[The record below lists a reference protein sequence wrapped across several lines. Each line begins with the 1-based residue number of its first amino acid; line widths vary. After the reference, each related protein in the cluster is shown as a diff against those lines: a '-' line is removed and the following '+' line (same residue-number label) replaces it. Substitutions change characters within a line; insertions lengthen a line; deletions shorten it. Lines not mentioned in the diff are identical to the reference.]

1 MNAMIV
7 RSMAKDCSMVNY
19 FTKKAYENSIEYC
32 TDYEYDNETSIDYAF
47 IALAH
52 AYVRYVKIQQGVS
65 KSNIDIIL

>member
-7 RSMAKDCSMVNY
+7 RSMAKECSMVNY

-32 TDYEYDNETSIDYAF
+32 SECDNETSIDYAF

-65 KSNIDIIL
+65 KHNIDVIL